1 LRNFARKFVRRQA
14 RDRENRRRRHAA
26 AFHEVGAGAAV
37 DVDVDEAGCDECS
50 LDLERAGRRLHLYPR
65 PHGGDPPASTE
76 HGTVLEQTVGPD
88 DGAAKEH
95 GAHTARLSQ

>member
-1 LRNFARKFVRRQA
+1 MVVVPWRACARVAVRTA
-14 RDRENRRRRHAA
+14 SSVPSMKSAPA
-26 AFHEVGAGAAV
+26 PPWTWMS
-37 DVDVDEAGCDECS
+37 DEAGGDERS
-50 LDLERAGRRLHLYPR
+50 VDLERAGRRLHLSAR

>member
-1 LRNFARKFVRRQA
+1 M
-14 RDRENRRRRHAA
+14 H
-26 AFHEVGAGAAV
+26 
-37 DVDVDEAGCDECS
+37 EAGCDERS
-50 LDLERAGRRLHLYPR
+50 VDLERAGRRLHLCPR